1 LFGQIKDREMILNDA
16 GIMSNNWYVELGNKI
31 NDTKC
36 WGKTAN
42 KFSRLLKI
50 EKCGYPKR
58 STGKH

>member
-1 LFGQIKDREMILNDA
+1 MILNDA